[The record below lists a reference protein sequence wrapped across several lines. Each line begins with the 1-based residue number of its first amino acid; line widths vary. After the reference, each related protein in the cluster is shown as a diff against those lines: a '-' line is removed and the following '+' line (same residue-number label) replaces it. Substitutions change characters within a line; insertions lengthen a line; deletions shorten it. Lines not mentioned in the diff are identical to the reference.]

1 MSNASGAEKILE
13 VKNLYKEFNIPG
25 RSGRKPMIAK
35 AVRGVSFDIKA
46 GEVFGL
52 IGESGCGKTVTGK
65 MIMKLLEPSSGE
77 IIFENMDM
85 VKMSK
90 HSFRKYRR
98 HIQTVFQ
105 NPGASLDPKM
115 SIGTILLEPILLHD
129 TVDTKDSAREVERLL
144 EIVGLDAAI
153 KNALPNELSSGQKQ
167 RIAIAKA
174 LSTNPRLV
182 VCDEPVS
189 ALDVSIQSHILNLL
203 MDVKK
208 QYDMTYLFISHSL
221 GVIRHV
227 SDRIGIMYLGRLIE
241 AGTNEEIFSNPL
253 HPYTRALLSAS
264 TLPDPD
270 ANKERI
276 ILSGEVPSCTQVPD
290 GCPFHPRCPKA
301 TAFCSVRLPTEKE
314 VLPGHSVECHL
325 YN

>member
-1 MSNASGAEKILE
+1 MNDISGSEKILE
-13 VKNLYKEFNIPG
+13 VRNLQKEFTMP
-25 RSGRKPMIAK
+25 RKPGRKPLIAK
-35 AVRGVSFDIKA
+35 AVRGVSFDIKK

-65 MIMKLLEPSSGE
+65 MIMKLLEPTSGE
-77 IIFENMDM
+77 IIFENMDI
-85 VKMSK
+85 VKMRK
-90 HSFRKYRR
+90 NSFRKYRK

-105 NPGASLDPKM
+105 DPGASLDPKM

-129 TVDTKDSAREVERLL
+129 TVDTRASSMEVERLL
-144 EIVGLDAAI
+144 EIVGLDASV

-174 LSTNPRLV
+174 LSTNPRLI

-203 MDVKK
+203 MDIKK
-208 QYDMTYLFISHSL
+208 QFGMTYLFISHSL

-241 AGTNEEIFSNPL
+241 TGTNDEIFNNPL
-253 HPYTRALLSAS
+253 HPYTQALLSAS

-270 ANKERI
+270 AARERI
-276 ILSGEVPSCTQVPD
+276 IIGGEVPSCTQVPG

-301 TAFCSVRLPTEKE
+301 TVLCSVRLPTEKE

-325 YN
+325 YS